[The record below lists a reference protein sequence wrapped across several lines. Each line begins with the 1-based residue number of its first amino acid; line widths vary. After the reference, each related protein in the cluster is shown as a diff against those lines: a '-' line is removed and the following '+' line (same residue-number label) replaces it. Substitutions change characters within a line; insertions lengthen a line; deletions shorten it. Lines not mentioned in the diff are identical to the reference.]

1 VTASSE
7 AIVDQ
12 AIAWHLS
19 LTAASDDDWMRFTS
33 WLEADVQHAA
43 AYDRIVA
50 DDAFAAHCLDLG
62 HEGRSSV
69 SRVAEQ
75 QARWRRRGSWLMAG
89 GGAIAA
95 SIAAVVM
102 MPAGPS
108 NSASHAIVTALGE
121 HRSLTLGDGTRVEL
135 NGGTEIALA
144 DSGRSAT
151 LVRGQATF
159 HVKHNESAPFEVIS
173 GNVVLRDVGTV
184 FDVTRDGGRLGV
196 QVAEGSVMFRP
207 DREAVM
213 VRQGMSLVSSDRDDR
228 LVLRPVSPDSVG
240 GWRGNRLTFRETP
253 LRLIAAAVARTTG
266 APLSVSD
273 KLAETP
279 FTGTIRLVGNDA
291 EDAAHVAALTGTT
304 AHRDSGRWILTS
316 GMDAPH

>member
-43 AYDRIVA
+43 AYDRIVT

-62 HEGRSSV
+62 EEARSSV
-69 SRVAEQ
+69 TRATEQ
-75 QARWRRRGSWLMAG
+75 QARWRRRSGWLMAG

-95 SIAAVVM
+95 SLAAVVM
-102 MPAGPS
+102 LPAGPPK
-108 NSASHAIVTALGE
+108 SASQAIVTAMGE
-121 HRSLTLGDGTRVEL
+121 HRSITLPDGTRVDL
-135 NGGTEIALA
+135 NGGTELALA

-159 HVKHNESAPFEVIS
+159 RVKHNESAPFEVVS

-213 VRQGMSLVSSDRDDR
+213 VRQGMSLISSDRDDR
-228 LVLRPVSPDSVG
+228 LVLRPVAPDSVG

-253 LRLIAAAVARTTG
+253 LRLIAAAVGRTTG
-266 APLSVSD
+266 TRLSVSD

-304 AHRDSGRWILTS
+304 AHQDAGRWILTS
-316 GMDAPH
+316 GTDASH